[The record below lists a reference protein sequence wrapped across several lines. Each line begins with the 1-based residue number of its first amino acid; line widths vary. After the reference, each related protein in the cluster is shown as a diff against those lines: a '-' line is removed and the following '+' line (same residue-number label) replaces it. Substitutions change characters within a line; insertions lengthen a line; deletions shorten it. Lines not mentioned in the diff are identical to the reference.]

1 MPASYSLGPEVEGG
15 VATCSGAFGCAA
27 AVAGAM
33 IAFLLWSGL
42 SAGLLFAPR
51 VNVRAALAAL
61 GREREAVID
70 EREAL
75 STFAADVESIPA
87 PGPTPSV
94 EAGGAGVVSANS
106 QSGEMATLRK
116 RYRETVM
123 AVDHYERDYG
133 ESFPEHLANEFGDGV
148 AGAVVVNDGLS
159 PQVKRAVLSSA
170 EESRKQR
177 NQYLDT
183 LDRERRRL
191 ESAGDALER
200 TADHASELDGD
211 RLRRRSFEELQERY
225 SCLEDA
231 RQSVKTTLERRQEQL
246 HEGVTFGWQRRD
258 TESVYRYLYRDL
270 DATYPVLAD
279 GARVLDR
286 IDTVE
291 HRLTT
296 ALTAKA

>member
-1 MPASYSLGPEVEGG
+1 MPASYSLAEVEQG
-15 VATCSGAFGCAA
+15 VTACSGAFGCAEA
-27 AVAGAM
+27 AAGAM
-33 IAFLLWSGL
+33 IGFLLWSGL

-51 VNVRAALAAL
+51 ANVRAALAAL
-61 GREREAVID
+61 GRERDAVLE

-94 EAGGAGVVSANS
+94 EAGGAGVVGANS
-106 QSGEMATLRK
+106 QSGGMATLRK

-133 ESFPEHLANEFGDGV
+133 EPFPEHLANEFGDGV
-148 AGAVVVNDGLS
+148 AGAVVVNEGLS
-159 PQVKRAVLSSA
+159 PQVKRAVLQSA
-170 EESRKQR
+170 EESRHQR
-177 NQYLDT
+177 SQYLDT
-183 LDRERRRL
+183 LDRERQRL
-191 ESAGDALER
+191 ETAGDALEHA
-200 TADHASELDGD
+200 ADRASELDGE
-211 RLRRRSFEELQERY
+211 RLRLRSFGELQERY
-225 SCLEDA
+225 DCLADA
-231 RQSVKTTLERRQEQL
+231 RDSLKSTLETRQQQL

-258 TESVYRYLYRDL
+258 AESVYRYLYRNL

-286 IDTVE
+286 IDTVD

>member
-1 MPASYSLGPEVEGG
+1 MPASYSLGQGVESG
-15 VATCSGAFGCAA
+15 VATCSGAFGCSE
-27 AVAGAM
+27 AVASAM

-51 VNVRAALAAL
+51 ANVRAALAAL
-61 GREREAVID
+61 RRERAAVVD

-87 PGPTPSV
+87 AGPMPSV
-94 EAGGAGVVSANS
+94 EAGGAGVVGANS
-106 QSGEMATLRK
+106 QSGGMATLRNT
-116 RYRETVM
+116 YRETVM

-133 ESFPEHLANEFGDGV
+133 ESLPEHLASEFGDGI
-148 AGAVVVNDGLS
+148 AGAVMVNDGLS
-159 PQVKRAVLSSA
+159 PQVKRAVLASV
-170 EESRKQR
+170 EEGRQQR
-177 NQYLDT
+177 SQYLDT
-183 LDRERRRL
+183 LERERGQL
-191 ESAGDALER
+191 ETAGDALEHAAGR
-200 TADHASELDGD
+200 ADDLDGE
-211 RLRRRSFEELQERY
+211 RLRLRSFGELEDRY
-225 SCLEDA
+225 NCLDDA
-231 RQSVKTTLERRQEQL
+231 RQSLQTTLETRQEQL

-258 TESVYRYLYRDL
+258 AESVYRYLYRDL

-286 IDTVE
+286 INEVD